1 MRKKRSSRHL
11 RQKKKF
17 SRNLNV
23 KDAKDTE
30 YLNWRRDQFFIVLII
45 FSRKKKSYEI
55 YGKRR
60 EISKLK
66 ASILFLILVIFTRKN
81 SYRREKNR
89 FFSSSS

>member
-1 MRKKRSSRHL
+1 MREKRSSRHF
-11 RQKKKF
+11 RRKKKF
-17 SRNLNV
+17 SRNLKV

-45 FSRKKKSYEI
+45 FSKKKSYEI

-66 ASILFLILVIFTRKN
+66 RSILFLILVIFARKN
-81 SYRREKNR
+81 SYRREKDR